1 MGEFAWNETGG
12 LVTLHTIA
20 ICGDMIR
27 RRDLSSRGV
36 PVVAVRAVPDDAR
49 MIERR
54 ACKGS
59 GLVTCGTVL
68 CRPDGDMLRM
78 HARRAEAIVAG
89 GTIVND
95 TGMIEHRRRKGATG
109 YVADSAILASDQMWR
124 VDLDVFADG
133 IDSVVAEAALPAHD
147 IRP

>member
-12 LVTLHTIA
+12 LVTLHTVA
-20 ICGDMIR
+20 IRRYMIG
-27 RRDLSSRGV
+27 RRDLSSGGV
-36 PVVAVRAVPDDAR
+36 PVVAVRAVPDDAC

-54 ACKGS
+54 ARKGG

-68 CRPDGDMLRM
+68 RRPDGDVAGM

-95 TGMIEHRRRKGATG
+95 AGMIEHRRRKGATG

-124 VDLDVFADG
+124 VDLGVLADG

-147 IRP
+147 IRA

>member
-1 MGEFAWNETGG
+1 MSEFAWNETGG

-89 GTIVND
+89 GTIIND
-95 TGMIEHRRRKGATG
+95 TGMIEDRCRKGAAG
-109 YVADSAILASDQMWR
+109 HVADAAILVRDQMWR
-124 VDLDVFADG
+124 VDLGGLADG
-133 IDSVVAEAALPAHD
+133 IDPIVAEAALSTDD
-147 IRP
+147 IRA